1 MDLLALIPYI
11 ERAGTVAAILMAIA
25 IISQQK
31 RIGRLETSNDAL
43 QAKVDAANAAR
54 IADAQTNIP
63 IVQENTT
70 ATKQMNILVQALL
83 EERRR

>member
-1 MDLLALIPYI
+1 MDLVALIPYV
-11 ERAGTVAAILMAIA
+11 ERASTVAFILAAIA
-25 IISQQK
+25 IGYLLK
-31 RIGRLETSNDAL
+31 RIGRLETANDGL

-63 IVQENTT
+63 IVQENTA
-70 ATKQMNILVQALL
+70 ATKQMNVLVQGLL